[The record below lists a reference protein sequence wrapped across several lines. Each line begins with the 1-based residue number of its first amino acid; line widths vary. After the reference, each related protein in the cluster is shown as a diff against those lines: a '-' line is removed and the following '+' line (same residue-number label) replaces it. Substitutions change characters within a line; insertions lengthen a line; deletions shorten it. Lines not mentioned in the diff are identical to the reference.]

1 MKRLKLL
8 CLSAAVAATL
18 FSSTVFADA
27 VQPVQGT
34 SDLDTIV
41 NMAIQNSYKIKSID
55 IGIQQAQNSLN
66 DVLRNSAKY
75 SDQIS
80 QTEGDQKYALI
91 KARDFQQAEY
101 KYSIF
106 QYNNTKEVAKN
117 QVALS
122 VYKIYSGLMTLKDGL
137 DLEKQNFSNVE
148 QQYNKAQLQLSLGT
162 VSPVDVKASEAT
174 YVAEKAKLNQLQRQ
188 YDGYIRQ
195 FNQLLGV
202 DVTKYIG
209 FVADNLA
216 AQAEPK
222 TYDEYVKDALTNRAE
237 IRIGNENINT
247 KKFEFNAVRSS
258 FPYNTQSQYKMAKY
272 SVDKANND
280 LATEKIDIEIDINTL
295 YNTLQT
301 TIKSLEPA
309 QNDYNSAKKTY
320 DIALQNYN
328 LGLMS
333 KLDFDKAQ
341 INLNSK
347 ENSIKSIE
355 RNIWLAQK
363 ELDYASNLGADAT
376 SLMSSGN

>member
-8 CLSAAVAATL
+8 CLSAVVATTL
-18 FSSTVFADA
+18 FSSTIFADG
-27 VQPVQGT
+27 VQPTQGT
-34 SDLDTIV
+34 EALDTII
-41 NMAIQNSYKIKSID
+41 NMAIQNSYKIKSLD

-66 DVLRNSAKY
+66 DVLRSSAKY
-75 SDQIS
+75 SEQIAY
-80 QTEGDQKYALI
+80 TDGDQKYALI

-101 KYSIF
+101 KFSIF
-106 QYNNTKEVAKN
+106 QYNNVKEVAKN
-117 QVALS
+117 QLALS
-122 VYKIYSGLMTLKDGL
+122 VYKIYSGLMTLKEGL
-137 DLEKQNFSNVE
+137 DLEKQNFNNVE

-162 VSPVDVKASEAT
+162 ASPVDVKASEAT

-209 FVADNLA
+209 FTADLVAT
-216 AQAEPK
+216 QAEPK
-222 TYDEYVKDALTNRAE
+222 TYNEYVNDALTNRAE
-237 IRIGNENINT
+237 IRIGNESIDT
-247 KKFEFNAVRSS
+247 KKFEFNAVRSA

-280 LATEKIDIEIDINTL
+280 LATEKIDIEININTL

-309 QNDYNSAKKTY
+309 QKDYNSAKKTY

-328 LGLMS
+328 LGLIS
-333 KLDFDKAQ
+333 QLDFDKAQ
-341 INLNSK
+341 INLKSK
-347 ENSIKSIE
+347 ENTIKSIE

-363 ELDYASNLGADAT
+363 QLDYASNLGADAT
-376 SLMSSGN
+376 SLTSSGN